1 MPTSPSVSDTL
12 IDNLITR
19 KSVRSDAIN
28 RLRARDRIE
37 PLGLRTASLNR
48 ATDLHARAPLTRTVL
63 KEELGPS
70 DYPTHLALTPDG
82 NRRWARSRDMTVG
95 EGYAAG
101 AERIRNFREWAFVDN
116 AIDIVSVFLL
126 STENIK
132 RRPEEELA
140 QLYTV
145 FENFFSGVPD
155 NDIVNEY
162 QIKHEVR
169 GNPESFDMLPDRVIE
184 SIDKM
189 ESYTSDFQG
198 PKMVFLIPYGGRD
211 EIITAAKKTD
221 MPVAG
226 IDRGEIQ
233 VSGEDEESF
242 RENLLVGDLPDV
254 DLMVRTSEQ
263 RISNFLLY
271 HNAYAEMVF
280 LDKMWPSFTEA
291 DFYESI
297 YKFSSRERRYGV

>member
-1 MPTSPSVSDTL
+1 
-12 IDNLITR
+12 
-19 KSVRSDAIN
+19 
-28 RLRARDRIE
+28 
-37 PLGLRTASLNR
+37 
-48 ATDLHARAPLTRTVL
+48 
-63 KEELGPS
+63 
-70 DYPTHLALTPDG
+70 
-82 NRRWARSRDMTVG
+82 MTVG

-116 AIDIVSVFLL
+116 DIDVVSVFLL
-126 STENIK
+126 STENIE

-145 FENFFSGVPD
+145 FENFFEGVPD
-155 NDIVNEY
+155 NDIVNEH

-169 GNPESFDMLPDRVIE
+169 GNGESFEMLPDRVIDA
-184 SIDKM
+184 IDEM
-189 ESYTSDFQG
+189 EEHTSDFKG
-198 PKMVFLIPYGGRD
+198 PRMVFLIPYGGRD
-211 EIITAAKKTD
+211 EIIRAAKKTD
-221 MPVAG
+221 MPVSDV
-226 IDRGEIQ
+226 DRGEIEI
-233 VSGEDEESF
+233 SGEDEETF

-280 LDKMWPSFTEA
+280 LDKMWPSFTET

-297 YKFSSRERRYGV
+297 YKFSTRERRYGV